1 MEAAPRKMK
10 FLRLTIPSQ
19 PAEPKRRL
27 ASGGVLRFQIQRW
40 RWLKT
45 MNGLL
50 RILRK
55 WMMVLAMN
63 KRLALITYYKLH

>member
-1 MEAAPRKMK
+1 MK
-10 FLRLTIPSQ
+10 FLRLTILSQ
-19 PAEPKRRL
+19 HAEPKRRL
-27 ASGGVLRFQIQRW
+27 ASSGVLRFQIQRW

-55 WMMVLAMN
+55 WMRVLAMN
-63 KRLALITYYKLH
+63 KRLALITYYMLH